1 MKTSELISALQGLQ
15 WQHGDCDVMIEG
27 GDYHGSWETMLKCI
41 EYSKIYTCHHGLDD
55 AESNEGDSIIKL
67 SYK

>member
-15 WQHGDCDVMIEG
+15 WQHGDCDVIIEG
-27 GDYHGSWETMLKCI
+27 GDYHGSWATMLKSI

-55 AESNEGDSIIKL
+55 AAKNEDDSIIKL

>member
-1 MKTSELISALQGLQ
+1 VKASELISALQGLQ

-27 GDYHGSWETMLKCI
+27 GDYHGSWETSLKSM
-41 EYSKIYTCHHGLDD
+41 EYIKGYTHHHELSDS
-55 AESNEGDSIIKL
+55 ESNKDDSIIKL

>member
-1 MKTSELISALQGLQ
+1 MKASELISALQGLQ

-41 EYSKIYTCHHGLDD
+41 EYNKNYTRYHEVSDTNK
-55 AESNEGDSIIKL
+55 NEDYSIIKL